1 MIRSMM
7 RRLSGDRWPSVK
19 PGEQLTCPEVGRL
32 LQRFLDDELADPV
45 AVDALADHLDACGGC
60 GLEAETYRRI
70 KAALAERRVDLP
82 VESLERLRSFG
93 ERLAE
98 G

>member
-1 MIRSMM
+1 MIRSMI

-19 PGEQLTCPEVGRL
+19 AGEQLTCTEVGRL
-32 LQRFLDDELADPV
+32 LQRFLDDELGDPV
-45 AVDALADHLDACGGC
+45 AVDALAGHLDACGGC
-60 GLEAETYRRI
+60 GLEADAYRRI
-70 KAALAERRVDLP
+70 KSALSDRRVDVP
-82 VESLERLRSFG
+82 ADAVERLRAFG